1 MQAIMETLFDIWYLT
16 TVITLGVLMIRS
28 GVVRLFLSSAD
39 GREATIARMA
49 DGEVCALTAACVL
62 HTTQFNIRVQ
72 AEGRV
77 EGLVLPALCLSGLVE
92 ENFIYRGAT
101 QLFAQVMEAVEQLL
115 FCSLEQRLAVF
126 LLDEGA
132 RLGTDTLRVTQEQM
146 AQAIGSAREAVT
158 RTLKKLVAAGA
169 VELFRGGVR
178 LTDRKALY
186 RLVSRP

>member
-1 MQAIMETLFDIWYLT
+1 
-16 TVITLGVLMIRS
+16 MIRS

-92 ENFIYRGAT
+92 ENPYVENFIYRGAT